1 MSENIHRLLEIM
13 ATLRDP
19 HRGCDWDKQQDF
31 SSIVPHTLEEAHE
44 VADAIE
50 QQDYIALKDELGDL
64 LFQVI
69 FYAQLGKEAGLF
81 DFESIVAGLN
91 DKLVRRHPHVFD
103 KKAVLTEQELDAQW
117 EAIKQAERKEKPE
130 FGADVIQ
137 SLPALTR
144 AKKIQKRAAS
154 LGFDWPDYH
163 GALDK
168 VEEEVDEV
176 KEALAHNP
184 YSEHS
189 AEELGDLLFA
199 TVNVIRHA
207 KRDPEQ
213 LLRQATRKFSNRF
226 VQIEGVLAK
235 QNLTLEDASLAQMDE
250 AWELIKKRAK

>member
-19 HRGCDWDKQQDF
+19 QRGCDWDKQQDF

-103 KKAVLTEQELDAQW
+103 KKTTLTEQELDAQW

-137 SLPALTR
+137 GLPALTR

-176 KEALAHNP
+176 KEALAHDP

-199 TVNVIRHA
+199 TVNVIRHT